1 MPHWS
6 DPIEE
11 NLNPKNEIKR
21 GVSINKDVVRPVNS
35 KTALDVDDL
44 IQRSLMAGEGIIS
57 LKKKFKEVSAGPVR
71 VNRPNKDNVLEGS
84 HSHKKAFSIDSLGL
98 GEISSFFDQEKSFSA
113 VDVKEVIKKIAER
126 QMKSHLLRIQDE
138 LKSLESCLEE
148 MSYKYL
154 SLKASYACKD
164 LKQISDALAKKED
177 S

>member
-1 MPHWS
+1 MSHWS

-11 NLNPKNEIKR
+11 NLGPKNEIKK
-21 GVSINKDVVRPVNS
+21 GVSINKDVVRPVNP
-35 KTALDVDDL
+35 KRALDVDDL

-57 LKKKFKEVSAGPVR
+57 LKEKFKEVSVGPIR
-71 VNRPNKDNVLEGS
+71 VNLPSKDNALKGS
-84 HSHKKAFSIDSLGL
+84 YSHRRAFSIDCLGL
-98 GEISSFFDQEKSFSA
+98 GEISSFFDEEKSLST

-177 S
+177 P